1 MTTMSKNPWLV
12 NSIEDFYI
20 LKCPECEFNI
30 EIKEEN
36 SFQYHAV
43 ENHPMSFAF
52 FGKAEDTENISNYL
66 DISIGQEDDNVENHE
81 NSSEIEQ
88 NSSEIEHDYNNEE
101 MDYYRSSNDDRWIPD
116 KLGSEYLLFV

>member
-1 MTTMSKNPWLV
+1 MSKNPWLV

-52 FGKAEDTENISNYL
+52 FGKAEDTENIGNYL
-66 DISIGQEDDNVENHE
+66 DISIGQEDDNIENHE
-81 NSSEIEQ
+81 NSGLANI
-88 NSSEIEHDYNNEE
+88 SSLSMYHILQPFCRNHQTN
-101 MDYYRSSNDDRWIPD
+101 
-116 KLGSEYLLFV
+116 

>member
-1 MTTMSKNPWLV
+1 MSKNPWLV

-52 FGKAEDTENISNYL
+52 FGKAEDTENIGNYL
-66 DISIGQEDDNVENHE
+66 DVSIGQEDDSNIENHE
-81 NSSEIEQ
+81 

-101 MDYYRSSNDDRWIPD
+101 MDYYRASNDDT
-116 KLGSEYLLFV
+116 LGIEYLLFV

>member
-20 LKCPECEFNI
+20 LKCPECEFNT

-36 SFQYHAV
+36 NFQYHAV

-52 FGKAEDTENISNYL
+52 FGKAEDTENIGNYL
-66 DISIGQEDDNVENHE
+66 DVSIGQEDDNIENHE
-81 NSSEIEQ
+81 NSSEIE
-88 NSSEIEHDYNNEE
+88 HDYDNEE
-101 MDYYRSSNDDRWIPD
+101 MDYYRASNDDT
-116 KLGSEYLLFV
+116 LGSEYLLLL